1 MENQL
6 QQSYI
11 KRFGISGSTIK
22 IIAIISMAI
31 DHVAAAILGRYLVLA
46 NTDSATSGIG
56 QYVPLQMN
64 YEMLSQ
70 LYQIMR
76 LTGRLGFPIFCFL
89 LIEGFEHTRDVKK
102 YATRLA
108 IFALISEV
116 PFDLVFHGK
125 MLEFS
130 NQNVFFTLFI
140 GLLTMC
146 AFRFF
151 ENALRIP
158 VVIRLLGSL
167 ASLMLGMGA
176 AYLLHTDYAETG
188 VLCIIIIYVLRKHK
202 VLQIVGGALAFS
214 WELTAPLAF
223 IPIALYNGKRGINM
237 KYFFYAFYPAHLLII
252 YLICLGL
259 GIGPVSV
266 M

>member
-116 PFDLVFHGK
+116 PFD
-125 MLEFS
+125 
-130 NQNVFFTLFI
+130 
-140 GLLTMC
+140 
-146 AFRFF
+146 
-151 ENALRIP
+151 
-158 VVIRLLGSL
+158 
-167 ASLMLGMGA
+167 
-176 AYLLHTDYAETG
+176 
-188 VLCIIIIYVLRKHK
+188 
-202 VLQIVGGALAFS
+202 
-214 WELTAPLAF
+214 
-223 IPIALYNGKRGINM
+223 
-237 KYFFYAFYPAHLLII
+237 
-252 YLICLGL
+252 
-259 GIGPVSV
+259 
-266 M
+266 